1 MAVAMD
7 NAILENILRQV
18 RPLIGQGKV
27 ADYIPALATVDGS
40 RLGIAICT
48 VDGQLFQAGDAQE
61 RFSIQS
67 ISKVLSLVVAMRHY
81 SEEEIWQRVG
91 KDPSGS
97 PFNSLVQLEMEQG
110 IPRNPFINAGA
121 LVVCDMLQGRLSA
134 PRQRMLE
141 VVRGLSGVSDISYDT
156 VVARSEFEH
165 SARNAAI
172 AWLMKSF
179 GNFHHDVTTVLQN
192 YFHYCALKMSCVE
205 LARTFVFLANQGKAI
220 HIDEPVVTPMQAR
233 QINALMATSGMYQ
246 NAGEFAWRAGLPAKS
261 GVGGGIVAIVPHEM
275 AIAVWSPELDDA
287 GNSLAGIAVLEH
299 SEYDEFLK
307 LAHNPEMRFVF
318 SNTTEAG
325 ISYHAGDKFDDAPAV
340 SYPAKLTRLLF
351 ERFSHFNGALDKGWI
366 IIPCEL
372 IDYNGDALR
381 ELVLRYAQEWALPEA
396 FIQWLDQANSFCST
410 LVDRIVTGYP
420 RDEVAKLEEELGY
433 HDGFLDTAEHFY
445 LFVIQGPK
453 SLATELRL
461 DKYPLN
467 VLIVD
472 DIKPYKER
480 KVAIL
485 NGAHTALV
493 PVAFQAGLDTVGEAM
508 NDAEICAFV
517 EKAIYEEI
525 IPVLDLPRDEL
536 ESFASA
542 VTGRFRNPYIKHQ
555 LLSIALNGMT
565 KFRTRIL
572 PQLLAGQKANGTLP
586 ARLTFALAALIA
598 FYRGERNGETYPVQ
612 DDAHWLERYQQLWS
626 QHRDRV
632 IGTQELV
639 AIVLAEKDHWEQD
652 LTQVPG
658 LVEQVANDLDAILEK
673 GMREA
678 VRLLC

>member
-220 HIDEPVVTPMQAR
+220 HIDEPVTPMQAR

-246 NAGEFAWRAGLPAKS
+246 NAGEFAWRVGLPAKS

-287 GNSLAGIAVLEH
+287 GNSLAGIAVLEQ
-299 SEYDEFLK
+299 
-307 LAHNPEMRFVF
+307 
-318 SNTTEAG
+318 
-325 ISYHAGDKFDDAPAV
+325 
-340 SYPAKLTRLLF
+340 LT
-351 ERFSHFNGALDKGWI
+351 K
-366 IIPCEL
+366 
-372 IDYNGDALR
+372 
-381 ELVLRYAQEWALPEA
+381 Q
-396 FIQWLDQANSFCST
+396 
-410 LVDRIVTGYP
+410 
-420 RDEVAKLEEELGY
+420 LGRSVY
-433 HDGFLDTAEHFY
+433 
-445 LFVIQGPK
+445 
-453 SLATELRL
+453 
-461 DKYPLN
+461 
-467 VLIVD
+467 
-472 DIKPYKER
+472 
-480 KVAIL
+480 
-485 NGAHTALV
+485 
-493 PVAFQAGLDTVGEAM
+493 
-508 NDAEICAFV
+508 
-517 EKAIYEEI
+517 
-525 IPVLDLPRDEL
+525 
-536 ESFASA
+536 
-542 VTGRFRNPYIKHQ
+542 
-555 LLSIALNGMT
+555 
-565 KFRTRIL
+565 
-572 PQLLAGQKANGTLP
+572 
-586 ARLTFALAALIA
+586 
-598 FYRGERNGETYPVQ
+598 
-612 DDAHWLERYQQLWS
+612 
-626 QHRDRV
+626 
-632 IGTQELV
+632 
-639 AIVLAEKDHWEQD
+639 
-652 LTQVPG
+652 
-658 LVEQVANDLDAILEK
+658 
-673 GMREA
+673 
-678 VRLLC
+678 

>member
-1 MAVAMD
+1 M
-7 NAILENILRQV
+7 ISK
-18 RPLIGQGKV
+18 PC
-27 ADYIPALATVDGS
+27 PCDGAFYCKIFS
-40 RLGIAICT
+40 YFGLTTFGFAICT

-246 NAGEFAWRAGLPAKS
+246 NAGEFAWRVGLPAKS

-287 GNSLAGIAVLEH
+287 GNSLAGIAVLEQ
-299 SEYDEFLK
+299 
-307 LAHNPEMRFVF
+307 
-318 SNTTEAG
+318 
-325 ISYHAGDKFDDAPAV
+325 
-340 SYPAKLTRLLF
+340 LT
-351 ERFSHFNGALDKGWI
+351 K
-366 IIPCEL
+366 
-372 IDYNGDALR
+372 
-381 ELVLRYAQEWALPEA
+381 Q
-396 FIQWLDQANSFCST
+396 
-410 LVDRIVTGYP
+410 
-420 RDEVAKLEEELGY
+420 LGRSVY
-433 HDGFLDTAEHFY
+433 
-445 LFVIQGPK
+445 
-453 SLATELRL
+453 
-461 DKYPLN
+461 
-467 VLIVD
+467 
-472 DIKPYKER
+472 
-480 KVAIL
+480 
-485 NGAHTALV
+485 
-493 PVAFQAGLDTVGEAM
+493 
-508 NDAEICAFV
+508 
-517 EKAIYEEI
+517 
-525 IPVLDLPRDEL
+525 
-536 ESFASA
+536 
-542 VTGRFRNPYIKHQ
+542 
-555 LLSIALNGMT
+555 
-565 KFRTRIL
+565 
-572 PQLLAGQKANGTLP
+572 
-586 ARLTFALAALIA
+586 
-598 FYRGERNGETYPVQ
+598 
-612 DDAHWLERYQQLWS
+612 
-626 QHRDRV
+626 
-632 IGTQELV
+632 
-639 AIVLAEKDHWEQD
+639 
-652 LTQVPG
+652 
-658 LVEQVANDLDAILEK
+658 
-673 GMREA
+673 
-678 VRLLC
+678 

>member
-110 IPRNPFINAGA
+110 NPFINAGA

-246 NAGEFAWRAGLPAKS
+246 NAGEFAWRVGLPAKS

-287 GNSLAGIAVLEH
+287 GNSLAGIAVLEQ
-299 SEYDEFLK
+299 
-307 LAHNPEMRFVF
+307 
-318 SNTTEAG
+318 
-325 ISYHAGDKFDDAPAV
+325 
-340 SYPAKLTRLLF
+340 LT
-351 ERFSHFNGALDKGWI
+351 K
-366 IIPCEL
+366 
-372 IDYNGDALR
+372 
-381 ELVLRYAQEWALPEA
+381 Q
-396 FIQWLDQANSFCST
+396 
-410 LVDRIVTGYP
+410 
-420 RDEVAKLEEELGY
+420 LGRSVY
-433 HDGFLDTAEHFY
+433 
-445 LFVIQGPK
+445 
-453 SLATELRL
+453 
-461 DKYPLN
+461 
-467 VLIVD
+467 
-472 DIKPYKER
+472 
-480 KVAIL
+480 
-485 NGAHTALV
+485 
-493 PVAFQAGLDTVGEAM
+493 
-508 NDAEICAFV
+508 
-517 EKAIYEEI
+517 
-525 IPVLDLPRDEL
+525 
-536 ESFASA
+536 
-542 VTGRFRNPYIKHQ
+542 
-555 LLSIALNGMT
+555 
-565 KFRTRIL
+565 
-572 PQLLAGQKANGTLP
+572 
-586 ARLTFALAALIA
+586 
-598 FYRGERNGETYPVQ
+598 
-612 DDAHWLERYQQLWS
+612 
-626 QHRDRV
+626 
-632 IGTQELV
+632 
-639 AIVLAEKDHWEQD
+639 
-652 LTQVPG
+652 
-658 LVEQVANDLDAILEK
+658 
-673 GMREA
+673 
-678 VRLLC
+678 